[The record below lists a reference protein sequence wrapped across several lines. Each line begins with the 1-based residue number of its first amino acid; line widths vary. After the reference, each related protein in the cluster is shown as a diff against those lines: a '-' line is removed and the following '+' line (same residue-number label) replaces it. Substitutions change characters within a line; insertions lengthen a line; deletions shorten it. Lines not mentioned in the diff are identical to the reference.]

1 MQFQTWIARLPWD
14 LPLAAA
20 GLFGLGLAGIAR
32 AAELAGGGRYYFA
45 QQVMWIALA
54 SATMTLVTLPSYRVL
69 ARWSYGLFAVVIG
82 LLVAV
87 YFFPAVHGAHRWVRF
102 AGLGF
107 QPSEFAKLAY
117 VLALARWLMHR
128 ENYRRL
134 RGLILPLVLT
144 LVPLLL
150 VLREPD
156 LGTALVFL
164 PLLFVLLFAAGAQR
178 RDLAAL
184 GCCGLALLP
193 LVWSQMS
200 LEQRSRVTSLVEQSA
215 PGEKP
220 TADGY
225 QLHQAKQLLAL
236 GGVWGSVCT
245 GAAPDD
251 RAVYHLPESHTDF
264 IFSVVGERFGW
275 GGMLGMFLLYG
286 IIVWRACR
294 IAGQTREPF
303 GRLVAVGIGA
313 LFAVQVLVNTG
324 MTVGLLPVT
333 GLSLP
338 LVSYGG
344 SGLLAHA
351 LALGLLWNVALR
363 PGYEVTPEP
372 FRFRAESKARDHR
385 ARLYETGIR

>member
-1 MQFQTWIARLPWD
+1 MQLQTWISRLPWD

-20 GLFGLGLAGIAR
+20 GLLGLGLCGIAR
-32 AAELAGGGRYYFA
+32 AAELSGSTHPYFR
-45 QQVMWIALA
+45 QQVIWIVLAGALMLA
-54 SATMTLVTLPSYRVL
+54 CTLPSYHLL
-69 ARWSYGLFAVVIG
+69 ARWSYVLFAAAVG

-87 YFFPAVHGAHRWVRF
+87 YFFPAIHGAHRWIRLGSI
-102 AGLGF
+102 GL
-107 QPSEFAKLAY
+107 QPSEFAKTAM

-128 ENYRRL
+128 ENYRRF
-134 RGLILPLVLT
+134 RGLVLPLLLTLLPLV
-144 LVPLLL
+144 L

-164 PLLFVLLFAAGAQR
+164 PLFFVLLFAAGAQR

-184 GCCGLALLP
+184 CACGLAVVPLL
-193 LVWSQMS
+193 WSQMS
-200 LEQRSRVTSLVEQSA
+200 LEQRSRVSSLFEQTA

-220 TADGY
+220 SADGY

-236 GGVWGSVCT
+236 GGVWGSI
-245 GAAPDD
+245 GSDDGPED

-264 IFSVVGERFGW
+264 IFSVIGERFGW
-275 GGMLGMFLLYG
+275 CGLLSVFVLHGM
-286 IIVWRACR
+286 IVFRAGR
-294 IAGQTREPF
+294 IAQQAREPF
-303 GRLVAVGIGA
+303 GRLVAVGVGA
-313 LFAVQVLVNTG
+313 LFAVQVLINTG

-363 PGYEVTPEP
+363 PGYEVTREP
-372 FRFRAESKARDHR
+372 FRFAAPSDVRMPLFR
-385 ARLYETGIR
+385 